1 MSASLI
7 QKPAPVRWLAVH
19 SPDIFI
25 HVDRAP
31 AAAVIACF
39 SDCMRLVS
47 VLMRVSRDRVRRVV
61 TSRQGAREREG
72 TGVLDTCFSVD
83 DDDVNLRL
91 FTPL

>member
-1 MSASLI
+1 MSASLLP
-7 QKPAPVRWLAVH
+7 KPAPGRWLAVH

-47 VLMRVSRDRVRRVV
+47 VLMWVSRDRVRRVV
-61 TSRQGAREREG
+61 TSRQGAWEREG
-72 TGVLDTCFSVD
+72 RGVLDTFFSVD
-83 DDDVNLRL
+83 DDDVNLRV